1 MPDIT
6 LPSTTVSENEIAIPE
21 PSALPTEPS
30 MAEETPE
37 GMIEAPPPLLAEVLP
52 EDGIEEELIIEDF
65 TIDGICGVY

>member
-1 MPDIT
+1 MPDTT
-6 LPSTTVSENEIAIPE
+6 LPSTTVSENEIAVLE

-30 MAEETPE
+30 MAEETLA
-37 GMIEAPPPLLAEVLP
+37 GMTEAPPSLQAQVLP

>member
-6 LPSTTVSENEIAIPE
+6 LPSTTISENEIAVPE

-37 GMIEAPPPLLAEVLP
+37 GMTVAPPSLQAEALS